1 MTPAALARSCQ
12 LARASKSARW
22 SGAGPTCQASARV
35 RLVGL
40 RRAADAIQLLA
51 EAVVVGPR
59 RAEAVNAPAVARLS
73 RACARVP
80 ESEVWAPG
88 HVACALLACAP
99 VRRGIAVLDSILDP
113 CGRRCRRG
121 RRLTI
126 RRIGVGLRPEK
137 SRRRC
142 GASPSAAATSP
153 GAAATSPGADVARH
167 GSSPWGEPLIQ
178 LRTAET
184 ALCETR
190 HATRT
195 VRRAAEPVLKPGG
208 PTRPSASVDSATSAQ
223 DLATSAPALA
233 LRPRPSASVDSASG
247 RCLPCCLLP
256 IHT

>member
-1 MTPAALARSCQ
+1 MRAIGPCSLTRHVAQPRAVQRGPHDARRARS

-88 HVACALLACAP
+88 HVACALLAFAP
-99 VRRGIAVLDSILDP
+99 VWRGPCLIAFSIRAVVDVVVVVVSP
-113 CGRRCRRG
+113 
-121 RRLTI
+121 
-126 RRIGVGLRPEK
+126 
-137 SRRRC
+137 S
-142 GASPSAAATSP
+142 GASASDRGLKSPGADVGRVPARLQLSP

-167 GSSPWGEPLIQ
+167 GSSPWGEPPIQ

-208 PTRPSASVDSATSAQ
+208 PTRPSASVDSA
-223 DLATSAPALA
+223 
-233 LRPRPSASVDSASG
+233 SG